1 MQDEKIEDLIDNVIL
16 CLQQLSAPTRFYGAH
31 RQSVSPFDEPSFAG
45 RHTFQVE
52 YSSVVSHDYR
62 DIGGAANIL
71 SRFCYG
77 ELSKVDAPYPFFF
90 RPHSKVSQSVALR
103 SLYGTE

>member
-62 DIGGAANIL
+62 VPPGTKEYIKN
-71 SRFCYG
+71 SPTYN
-77 ELSKVDAPYPFFF
+77 ELRTSIENLINYVVENYRKEV
-90 RPHSKVSQSVALR
+90 
-103 SLYGTE
+103 